1 MTYADR
7 FPTLLEKAQ
16 AVIASQDG
24 RDEKLK
30 QICELL
36 HGEVPHYDWVGFYL
50 VDPDAE
56 RELVL
61 GPYVGAPT
69 EHTRIPFGKG
79 ICGQAADTETTFII
93 QDVAQESNYL
103 SCSPDVRAEIVVP
116 VMRENTVLGE
126 LDIDSH
132 ALAPFSREDH
142 LFLEAICAAVA
153 PLL

>member
-1 MTYADR
+1 MR
-7 FPTLLEKAQ
+7 
-16 AVIASQDG
+16 
-24 RDEKLK
+24 KLM

-56 RELVL
+56 RRLVL

-69 EHTRIPFGKG
+69 EHTRILREGDLRSGSGHRDDLHHPGRRPG
-79 ICGQAADTETTFII
+79 DELPL
-93 QDVAQESNYL
+93 DD
-103 SCSPDVRAEIVVP
+103 PDVRAEIVVP
-116 VMRENTVLGE
+116 VMRENIVLGE
-126 LDIDSH
+126 LDIDSR

-142 LFLEAICAAVA
+142 LFLKSRLRRSR